1 MGFFAS
7 IWHKYLGGKST
18 PWASIGYADG
28 RMTVKDFNKSFAD
41 NLRDKFSNLIDETH
55 TDKDVVK
62 LFIDRENIEHED
74 PKLEVKHS
82 GIMEDGQIKI
92 ELDWNSAFIRHL
104 AENGITGETEEEAVR
119 AYLEL
124 LTLGT
129 LSPELREFTDEEID
143 NAFAEQDRELEAE
156 LEEAKERLKRPKK
169 RSYRKG

>member
-1 MGFFAS
+1 M
-7 IWHKYLGGKST
+7 
-18 PWASIGYADG
+18 
-28 RMTVKDFNKSFAD
+28 
-41 NLRDKFSNLIDETH
+41 
-55 TDKDVVK
+55 K